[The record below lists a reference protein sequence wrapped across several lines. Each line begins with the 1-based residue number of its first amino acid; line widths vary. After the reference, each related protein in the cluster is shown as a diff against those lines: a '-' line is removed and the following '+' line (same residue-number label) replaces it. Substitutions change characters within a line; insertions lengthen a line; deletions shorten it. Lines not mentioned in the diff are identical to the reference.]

1 MAGLRDFP
9 HLPLYILRI
18 PVFELGNIK
27 DIIDLM
33 GSPFNSVPCLKNL
46 ALNCHLP
53 QRKSDGHSD
62 MHLAFSQIFLAALDL
77 GAVDRQRLESVQI
90 CLFAELF
97 EGRIVRKCFQIG
109 VVDHLCQLLFR
120 DIHKVPPALK
130 PVNDYCR
137 IPFPKS
143 ITRILIFAKSFF
155 PGLKNP
161 AEAGLFCRFCKR
173 GRHHFYSWI
182 QLYL

>member
-18 PVFELGNIK
+18 PVFELSNIEH
-27 DIIDLM
+27 IIYFM
-33 GSPFNSVPCLKNL
+33 GALFNRVPCLKNL
-46 ALNCHLP
+46 ALNSHLP
-53 QRKSDGHSD
+53 QREPDCHSD

-155 PGLKNP
+155 PWDKKTFFPG
-161 AEAGLFCRFCKR
+161 
-173 GRHHFYSWI
+173 
-182 QLYL
+182 